1 MTSAPNSSSNSP
13 SNGPSSILSK
23 AVFNP
28 MPRRLKGKVVEFDE
42 GRGLGA
48 IKTEAD
54 LALGDEAE
62 HYLFHST
69 RIADGTRSIKVGTHV
84 EFSIIAGPEGR
95 WEANAISEVE
105 KS

>member
-1 MTSAPNSSSNSP
+1 
-13 SNGPSSILSK
+13 
-23 AVFNP
+23 

-48 IKTEAD
+48 IKTETNIV
-54 LALGDEAE
+54 LGDEAE
-62 HYLFHST
+62 HYRFHST
-69 RIADGTRSIKVGTHV
+69 RIADGTRSIKVGSHV